1 MEGYGFSEHENQ
13 GAALTT
19 VGLVMDFFCL
29 RKKENGNLK
38 KFENRSLGPD
48 ALICVFEK
56 GPLQS
61 MAWPPDAY
69 FILRPHLLRNTIKE
83 ALFDCS
89 FVP

>member
-1 MEGYGFSEHENQ
+1 MKGHGFSEHENQ

-56 GPLQS
+56 GLLQR
-61 MAWPPDAY
+61 AWHG
-69 FILRPHLLRNTIKE
+69 HLTPIYLTTSLVKE
-83 ALFDCS
+83 YHKRS
-89 FVP
+89 FF